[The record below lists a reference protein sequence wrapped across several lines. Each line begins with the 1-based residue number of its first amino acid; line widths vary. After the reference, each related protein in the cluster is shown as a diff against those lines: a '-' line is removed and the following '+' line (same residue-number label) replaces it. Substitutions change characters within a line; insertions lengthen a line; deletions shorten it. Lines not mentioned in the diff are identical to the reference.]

1 MSPERRARFG
11 STLGGTPLDTEEAL
25 DTALDLGAEDDSM
38 GDSGAWY
45 GSASETEFSPP
56 RRAGGTGGVPGCMA
70 SGAPNALPT
79 GIVVRTGVGLG
90 RCAAGSSSKGANTS
104 PPQRSPQRSSPLR
117 PATAAVTS
125 AVASASTAPSSS
137 APATARPSTAAPSL
151 GGDGHGAVVGAG
163 GAAASSCGCALSSS
177 LLLARARASG
187 GLGGCQ
193 LLSVEDLDGSDDDFD
208 GAGAGT
214 ASRPGMPGTAPPRP
228 VPLAS
233 APRER
238 LSDFRSTFANPRDE
252 EGRLHWPPR
261 ELDAALDKLLDEC
274 PLPSKPDGRTAAER
288 TASRRRH
295 RGFAPD
301 AALVFELELERQ
313 LTDLVTLLV
322 MEEHRA
328 DGGAP
333 APYHSPMVLPLH
345 GLPL

>member
-1 MSPERRARFG
+1 
-11 STLGGTPLDTEEAL
+11 
-25 DTALDLGAEDDSM
+25 
-38 GDSGAWY
+38 
-45 GSASETEFSPP
+45 
-56 RRAGGTGGVPGCMA
+56 
-70 SGAPNALPT
+70 
-79 GIVVRTGVGLG
+79 
-90 RCAAGSSSKGANTS
+90 
-104 PPQRSPQRSSPLR
+104 
-117 PATAAVTS
+117 
-125 AVASASTAPSSS
+125 
-137 APATARPSTAAPSL
+137 
-151 GGDGHGAVVGAG
+151 
-163 GAAASSCGCALSSS
+163 
-177 LLLARARASG
+177 
-187 GLGGCQ
+187 
-193 LLSVEDLDGSDDDFD
+193 VEDLDGSDDDFD

-238 LSDFRSTFANPRDE
+238 LSDYRSPFANPRDE

-261 ELDAALDKLLDEC
+261 ELDAALDRLLDEG
-274 PLPSKPDGRTAAER
+274 PLPGKPENRTAAER

-301 AALVFELELERQ
+301 AALVFELDLERQ
-313 LTDLVTLLV
+313 LTDLVMLLV

>member
-1 MSPERRARFG
+1 M
-11 STLGGTPLDTEEAL
+11 
-25 DTALDLGAEDDSM
+25 
-38 GDSGAWY
+38 
-45 GSASETEFSPP
+45 
-56 RRAGGTGGVPGCMA
+56 
-70 SGAPNALPT
+70 
-79 GIVVRTGVGLG
+79 
-90 RCAAGSSSKGANTS
+90 
-104 PPQRSPQRSSPLR
+104 
-117 PATAAVTS
+117 
-125 AVASASTAPSSS
+125 
-137 APATARPSTAAPSL
+137 
-151 GGDGHGAVVGAG
+151 
-163 GAAASSCGCALSSS
+163 
-177 LLLARARASG
+177 LLARARASG

-193 LLSVEDLDGSDDDFD
+193 LLSVDDLDVSDGSDGSDDGIDD
-208 GAGAGT
+208 IAGT
-214 ASRPGMPGTAPPRP
+214 ASRPGVPGTAPPRP

-261 ELDAALDKLLDEC
+261 ELDAALDRLLDEC